1 VPMPSEYP
9 EIAMEP
15 NVPCPTPDAPSEPSS
30 TPPPGAESRAGRY
43 FLLTL
48 FVLALVAFIWVI
60 KIFLLHIVVAAVFA
74 TLFYPLQRRLAGWLK
89 GRQGLAAAFS
99 TLVILLALLI
109 PISFVMNLVIRQAI
123 DVYHTF
129 QPKVQQMLQEG
140 DTGPLGELKKV
151 KILGV
156 VDLSKVDWNELV
168 SSTAKFIGSLAPK
181 IVNRTT
187 QMTFGVIV
195 DLFIVLFTIFYFLRD
210 GRQIL
215 GRIQNLLPLSDTNKQ
230 LLASRFAAIS
240 RATVKGTLVIALI
253 QGTLGGLTLLIF
265 GFDNWLLW
273 GVVMVVLAALP
284 MVGTGLVLIPS
295 GIYRIVSGDVW
306 QGVAVILVSVLVV
319 STIDNFLRPRLVG
332 RDVQMHDLLILFST
346 IGGIAVFGIMGFII
360 GPMVVALFLT
370 ILDIF
375 SLEYMHRAAPV
386 PPAA

>member
-1 VPMPSEYP
+1 
-9 EIAMEP
+9 MEP
-15 NVPCPTPDAPSEPSS
+15 NAPQPSPDPPSESSS
-30 TPPPGAESRAGRY
+30 TPPSDAGPRAGRY

-129 QPKVQQMLQEG
+129 QPKVQQVLQEG
-140 DTGPLGELKKV
+140 DAGPLGELKKV

-195 DLFIVLFTIFYFLRD
+195 DLFVVLFTIFYFLRD

-284 MVGTGLVLIPS
+284 MVGTGLILIPS

-346 IGGIAVFGIMGFII
+346 IGGITVFGIMGFII

-375 SLEYMHRAAPV
+375 SLEYMNRAAPV
-386 PPAA
+386 PPTA

>member
-1 VPMPSEYP
+1 
-9 EIAMEP
+9 MEP

-151 KILGV
+151 K
-156 VDLSKVDWNELV
+156 
-168 SSTAKFIGSLAPK
+168 
-181 IVNRTT
+181 T